1 MQWRHDR
8 WACTCSQVGSRLI
21 DSMKCSQNP
30 PAFIRR
36 ERVPFSCADAAF
48 DYRRFDLRRAKNS
61 LCRLMHS
68 DSAVSSLAL
77 SVNINWSASFRL
89 DWPSEIK
96 ATHCYP
102 NTISSSEGCT
112 SVDLLLRGKCFDLLH
127 AIAVVCDR
135 FRRYNHLEVT
145 NYVQP
150 EDRIAS
156 GAVAFSGTSL
166 VFGGSLKFIGA
177 ATIFTDFGFCY
188 VLINS
193 KWNKAVH
200 NQHPRGECIA
210 DGPPVGQDERE
221 TTSRRGPIH

>member
-1 MQWRHDR
+1 MSVIFQKKDIHVCVWANQRLVNVRHCREYENFIACHMQWRHDR

-135 FRRYNHLEVT
+135 FCRWR
-145 NYVQP
+145 
-150 EDRIAS
+150 
-156 GAVAFSGTSL
+156 
-166 VFGGSLKFIGA
+166 
-177 ATIFTDFGFCY
+177 
-188 VLINS
+188 
-193 KWNKAVH
+193 
-200 NQHPRGECIA
+200 
-210 DGPPVGQDERE
+210 
-221 TTSRRGPIH
+221 

>member
-112 SVDLLLRGKCFDLLH
+112 SVDLLLRGKCFDLPH
-127 AIAVVCDR
+127 AIAVFVID
-135 FRRYNHLEVT
+135 
-145 NYVQP
+145 
-150 EDRIAS
+150 S
-156 GAVAFSGTSL
+156 VAGGNELRSAGRSDCIRS
-166 VFGGSLKFIGA
+166 FGIQRHFIGVWWF
-177 ATIFTDFGFCY
+177 IE
-188 VLINS
+188 S
-193 KWNKAVH
+193 H
-200 NQHPRGECIA
+200 
-210 DGPPVGQDERE
+210 
-221 TTSRRGPIH
+221 RRRDYFYWFWILLCLDKL